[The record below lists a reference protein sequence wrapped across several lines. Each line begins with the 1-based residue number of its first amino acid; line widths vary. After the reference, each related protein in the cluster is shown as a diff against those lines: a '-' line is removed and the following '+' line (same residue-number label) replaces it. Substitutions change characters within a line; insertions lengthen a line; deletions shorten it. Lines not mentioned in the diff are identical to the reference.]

1 MEIDLFYVNKLES
14 PFLFDLVCS
23 CVPLCLGACVRV
35 CVHVHVYVCAC
46 MCMYKSCIY
55 TIVQQDYIN
64 IKKQSK
70 KNCN

>member
-1 MEIDLFYVNKLES
+1 MYARACVYIGCVWGVCVCMHAYVC
-14 PFLFDLVCS
+14 VC
-23 CVPLCLGACVRV
+23 VRACVRV

-64 IKKQSK
+64 IKKKQK
-70 KNCN
+70 KL